1 VATVVEVSAN
11 LPKRLPGRKY
21 DRQFFFGITILLLAV
36 VAIGFAPTYY
46 LAGGLRAP
54 LPSKV
59 VHVHAV
65 IFSAWMLLLL
75 VQTGLISARQVRW
88 HRTLGMAGFVLACA
102 MVVSVVLTSADLA
115 ARVKGNP
122 NAEAVLGLL
131 SITFTDAFEFA
142 VLAGFAFALRRNAA
156 AHKRLIIIAT
166 AGITR
171 AAFNRWH
178 IPILFHQFYA
188 AYAATNVF
196 LVLLAVYDLWS
207 TRRIHRATIWGS
219 AFLIL
224 MGQMTRFTG
233 PTAPWHAFAHWVQSW
248 GI

>member
-1 VATVVEVSAN
+1 MHLRLREEEVATVAEIPAV

-65 IFSAWMLLLL
+65 IFTTWMLLLL

-102 MVVSVVLTSADLA
+102 MVVSVVLTGADLA
-115 ARVKGNP
+115 ARAKGNP
-122 NAEAVLGLL
+122 NGEAVLGLL
-131 SITFTDAFEFA
+131 SITFTDAFDFA
-142 VLAGFAFALRRNAA
+142 VLAGFAFALRTNAA
-156 AHKRLIIIAT
+156 AHKRPSSSQPRALRARRSIAGTSQFCSTSSMQPTLRRMSFSSCWQCMTCGQRNGST
-166 AGITR
+166 A
-171 AAFNRWH
+171 
-178 IPILFHQFYA
+178 
-188 AYAATNVF
+188 
-196 LVLLAVYDLWS
+196 
-207 TRRIHRATIWGS
+207 RRYGV
-219 AFLIL
+219 
-224 MGQMTRFTG
+224 
-233 PTAPWHAFAHWVQSW
+233 APS
-248 GI
+248 